1 MKKKV
6 LIIILIVAVV
16 LVALFAFA
24 YIRVMNPFNVG
35 IDPLT
40 RQNEQA
46 ETETGKRLEISF
58 SYSKQ
63 RLVASSQY
71 AFWIEDMDGNY
82 IDTIYVTQWTAQGGF
97 SYRPLSIPQ
106 WVSVANPA
114 NMSST
119 EIDAISGA
127 TPFSGDY
134 KITWD
139 FTDRNGNPVTGTQ
152 LRYFIEGTMNN
163 NDDVIFS
170 GIIELGS
177 EKWEETPTPI
187 FSFPDSE
194 YKNMLTNVSVA
205 FFPG

>member
-1 MKKKV
+1 MNKKKKI
-6 LIIILIVAVV
+6 LIIVLAIVVV
-16 LVALFAFA
+16 LVAFFVFA
-24 YIRVMNPFNVG
+24 YIQVMNPFNVG

-40 RQNEQA
+40 RQSEQA
-46 ETETGKRLEISF
+46 ETGKRLEITF

-106 WVSVANPA
+106 WVSIAEPS
-114 NMSST
+114 NMSSS

-134 KITWD
+134 KVTWD
-139 FTDRNGNPVTGTQ
+139 FTDRNGNPVTGIQ
-152 LRYFIEGTMNN
+152 FRYFIEGTMNN
-163 NDDVIFS
+163 NDDVLFS
-170 GIIELGS
+170 GIINVRDEA
-177 EKWEETPTPI
+177 WEETPNPTY
-187 FSFPDSE
+187 SFPNSE
-194 YKNMLTNVSVA
+194 YKNMLTNVRVA

>member
-6 LIIILIVAVV
+6 LIIILIVVVV

-46 ETETGKRLEISF
+46 ETGKRLEITF

-82 IDTIYVTQWTAQGGF
+82 IDTIYVTQWTAQGG
-97 SYRPLSIPQ
+97 LS
-106 WVSVANPA
+106 
-114 NMSST
+114 
-119 EIDAISGA
+119 
-127 TPFSGDY
+127 
-134 KITWD
+134 
-139 FTDRNGNPVTGTQ
+139 
-152 LRYFIEGTMNN
+152 LH
-163 NDDVIFS
+163 
-170 GIIELGS
+170 L
-177 EKWEETPTPI
+177 
-187 FSFPDSE
+187 
-194 YKNMLTNVSVA
+194 
-205 FFPG
+205 